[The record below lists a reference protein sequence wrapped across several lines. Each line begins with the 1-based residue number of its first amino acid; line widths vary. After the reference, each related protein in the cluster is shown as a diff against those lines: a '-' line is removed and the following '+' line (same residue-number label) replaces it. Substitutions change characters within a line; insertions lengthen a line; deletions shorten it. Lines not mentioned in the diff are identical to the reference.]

1 MQAHVFIDNSNIF
14 GGAQNALK
22 TQEPTTPWPAIRIY
36 YKNFFK
42 LIEGSDTAVTKI
54 LAGSMPPG
62 NDELWEHARNC
73 GYNTDLLKRIE
84 QDNGRLTEQGVDEI
98 LHLKIANVLLDYEPP
113 QKLIV
118 CTGDGQQST
127 CNTSFTEQIERA
139 VRRKWNVDIWSWKDQ
154 LSNKLRRLYEK
165 NNALVNINE
174 LDSYYYK
181 ITFIKN
187 GTYHVGLNQFSI
199 QGRVVSTL

>member
-1 MQAHVFIDNSNIF
+1 MDAHVFIDNSNIF
-14 GGAQNALK
+14 GGAQKALK
-22 TQEPTTPWPAIRIY
+22 TYEPDIPWPAIRIY

-42 LIEGSDTAVTKI
+42 LIEGSDKAVTKI

-62 NDELWEHARNC
+62 NDDLWEHARNC

-84 QDNGRLTEQGVDEI
+84 QDDGRLAEQGVDEI
-98 LHLKIANVLLDYEPP
+98 LHLKIANVLLDYDPP

-139 VRRKWNVDIWSWKDQ
+139 IKRKWSVDIWSWKAQ
-154 LSNKLRRLYEK
+154 LSNKLRRLEH
-165 NNALVNINE
+165 NTITSVTLNE
-174 LDSYYYK
+174 LDPYYSK
-181 ITFIKN
+181 VTFIKGGIYIN
-187 GTYHVGLNQFSI
+187 GSNKI
-199 QGRVVSTL
+199 IAKERVVHSL